1 MRSLRCS
8 NLSPFRQALQLLVLA
23 PLPVLEQ
30 IPLVAPGHRLPVS
43 AAGHVSKKA
52 TRLEREYTPAHHG
65 GEYTPQHH
73 VGVHP
78 NPTHGTMHAWCH

>member
-8 NLSPFRQALQLLVLA
+8 NLSPFRRALQLLVLA
-23 PLPVLEQ
+23 HPPILER
-30 IPLVAPGHRLPVS
+30 IPLVDAGRRLSVS
-43 AAGHVSKKA
+43 AAGHVSKA
-52 TRLEREYTPAHHG
+52 PTGLEHEYTPAHDG

-78 NPTHGTMHAWCH
+78 NPTHGTVHAWCR